1 MSYIG
6 TGDSSEMPDNR
17 CTNCIRAQNQCTHAR
32 PRPAEKTPPP
42 ESPPLIGKTA
52 QEHIK
57 DILSPATVYIPP
69 ADPHQVLVQ
78 IAQYA
83 RTLEERLAALQ
94 APMLSPIARSPK
106 APPPR
111 ALGTLTDADEQPPI
125 KGLLT
130 GLLPNTKAHSF
141 YGKSSSVQFLHSVI
155 QRIHGNT
162 SIWEKL
168 IIDAPQQVFPDEDL
182 LISLVDVYFEQ
193 VNPIIGILHS
203 PTFRRAVAEG
213 LHSRD
218 QAFGAV
224 VLAVCSLAS
233 RYSDDPR
240 VLLDGVSSELSRG
253 WKWFHQLLFLSILF
267 LSGTWNP
274 EECWILAA
282 LGLRSAQGAGA
293 HHRSGYGRMKP
304 LEAELYKR
312 VFYFLLVS
320 DTIMSSLKGR
330 PCLVHDIDFD
340 LDLPLD
346 CDEEYWET
354 PNAVQPRGKP
364 SISAFPVAYL
374 PLMLIAGRI
383 QKAVYPVN
391 GQPPSQDTIAEL
403 DSELNKWV
411 DALPEHLRWNPNQ
424 DNQIFLDQSAAL
436 YATYYHAHIVMH
448 RPFIPAPGKESL
460 SNTNSPSLA
469 ICANAARSCGHVMDV
484 QMRRGRG
491 LLPLPQLIPVLFN
504 CAVVLLINVWAVVGQ
519 SQTTE
524 RYNRTTADVQNCIRV
539 LRFYERRSRVAGR
552 NCDIISAMLNI
563 GKYTSD
569 ASLKRPR
576 DTGEAPNP
584 SEGFTVSDGSE
595 ASSGARPNTGTSR
608 INALSVAQQIQAL
621 ELSVQETDHLF
632 ALPLHTADLGRL
644 PIYDSFDY
652 NFTFQLSDILSQSS
666 LHMDP
671 RSNQL
676 GSIEPEFLDAFEA
689 PSATG
694 SKFSAPQSGGTLGR
708 EEMQMDYSVD
718 IPSGYGWKDWSTYL
732 DGLNQ
737 DSF

>member
-1 MSYIG
+1 
-6 TGDSSEMPDNR
+6 MPELWR
-17 CTNCIRAQNQCTHAR
+17 
-32 PRPAEKTPPP
+32 
-42 ESPPLIGKTA
+42 
-52 QEHIK
+52 K
-57 DILSPATVYIPP
+57 DLLLYK
-69 ADPHQVLVQ
+69 HQYL
-78 IAQYA
+78 
-83 RTLEERLAALQ
+83 
-94 APMLSPIARSPK
+94 
-106 APPPR
+106 
-111 ALGTLTDADEQPPI
+111 
-125 KGLLT
+125 
-130 GLLPNTKAHSF
+130 
-141 YGKSSSVQFLHSVI
+141 
-155 QRIHGNT
+155 
-162 SIWEKL
+162 WEKL
-168 IIDAPQQVFPDEDL
+168 SIDAPQQVFPDEDL

-203 PTFRRAVAEG
+203 PTFRRSIAEG

-218 QAFGAV
+218 KAFGAV

-240 VLLDGVSSELSRG
+240 VLLDGVNSELSRG
-253 WKWFHQLLFLSILF
+253 WKWFHQVRPLHTSFSPEPSLHQLQLLFLSILF
-267 LSGTWNP
+267 LSGTWNA

-293 HHRSGYGRMKP
+293 HHRSGYSRMTP

-330 PCLVHDIDFD
+330 PCLVHGIDFD

-354 PNAVQPRGKP
+354 PNAVQPREKP
-364 SISAFPVAYL
+364 SISAFLVAYL
-374 PLMLIAGRI
+374 PLMLIVGRI
-383 QKAVYPVN
+383 QKAVYPAN

-424 DNQIFLDQSAAL
+424 DDQIFLDQSATL
-436 YATYYHAHIVMH
+436 YATYYHGNPPCILKLLLTAALAQIVIH

-460 SNTNSPSLA
+460 SNTNFPSLA

-484 QMRRGRG
+484 QIRRGRG
-491 LLPLPQLIPVLFN
+491 LLPLPQLIIGLFD
-504 CAVVLLINVWAVVGQ
+504 CAVVLLINVWAVVGK

-524 RYNRTTADVQNCIRV
+524 RYNRATADVQNCIRV

-552 NCDIISAMLNI
+552 KCDIISAMLNI

-569 ASLKRPR
+569 VPSLKRPR
-576 DTGEAPNP
+576 DTGEVPNP

-595 ASSGARPNTGTSR
+595 ASPGVRPNTGTSR
-608 INALSVAQQIQAL
+608 ADDFPVAQQIQAL
-621 ELSVQETDHLF
+621 EISVQETDHLF
-632 ALPLHTADLGRL
+632 SLPLHTADLGRL
-644 PIYDSFDY
+644 PIYDSDSFEY
-652 NFTFQLSDILSQSS
+652 NFTFQSSDIRSQSS
-666 LHMDP
+666 FHMDS

-676 GSIEPEFLDAFEA
+676 GPIEPEFFDAFEA

-694 SKFSAPQSGGTLGR
+694 SEFSAPQSGGTPGGG
-708 EEMQMDYSVD
+708 EMQMDYSFE

-732 DGLNQ
+732 ENLDGLNQ
-737 DSF
+737 DCF